1 MPATVVNLPEAGF
14 LRLSQVLQFLPV
26 GRTAWYAGV
35 KRGEYPR
42 PVALGPRTQAYR
54 VADIRALI
62 DRLNS
67 QAARLIE
74 AEPNRA
80 RHERLGS
87 QAGQGGAS

>member
-1 MPATVVNLPEAGF
+1 MSAIHHADVLPATGF
-14 LRLSQVLQFLPV
+14 LRLSQVLKLVPV
-26 GRTAWYAGV
+26 CKTKWYAGV

-80 RHERLGS
+80 RRERLGA
-87 QAGQGGAS
+87 QDGVQ